1 MNNSLKDKFLY
12 YCAPESDDDYF
23 NNSLIYLCAN
33 DNQGSYGLIINRTV
47 EIKLTDFFSSI
58 SSKLEAKL
66 NSGKIVRGGPVQP
79 MSVYVLYSEDDRFKP
94 LIKINDESSVSQDVE
109 LIKSILNDD
118 GPEKFLVSFGFT
130 GWSEG
135 QLETE
140 ILSGNWLITP
150 SSKEIIFNTPNDQK
164 INKVSKLAGFNL
176 QTVSSNYGSS

>member
-1 MNNSLKDKFLY
+1 MN
-12 YCAPESDDDYF
+12 
-23 NNSLIYLCAN
+23 
-33 DNQGSYGLIINRTV
+33 
-47 EIKLTDFFSSI
+47 I
-58 SSKLEAKL
+58 S
-66 NSGKIVRGGPVQP
+66 Q
-79 MSVYVLYSEDDRFKP
+79 
-94 LIKINDESSVSQDVE
+94 

-118 GPEKFLVSFGFT
+118 GPETFLVSFGFT

>member
-1 MNNSLKDKFLY
+1 
-12 YCAPESDDDYF
+12 
-23 NNSLIYLCAN
+23 
-33 DNQGSYGLIINRTV
+33 V

-66 NSGKIVRGGPVQP
+66 NSGKIVLGGPVQP
-79 MSVYVLYSEDDRFKP
+79 MSVYVLYSDDDRFKP
-94 LIKINDESSVSQDVE
+94 LIKINDEISVSQDVE

-118 GPEKFLVSFGFT
+118 GPETFLVSFGFT

>member
-1 MNNSLKDKFLY
+1 MKIFRN
-12 YCAPESDDDYF
+12 
-23 NNSLIYLCAN
+23 
-33 DNQGSYGLIINRTV
+33 IISN
-47 EIKLTDFFSSI
+47 
-58 SSKLEAKL
+58 KL
-66 NSGKIVRGGPVQP
+66 NSYKGLNNEIINLIIENTG
-79 MSVYVLYSEDDRFKP
+79 LDR
-94 LIKINDESSVSQDVE
+94 IKINDEISVSQDVE

>member
-1 MNNSLKDKFLY
+1 M
-12 YCAPESDDDYF
+12 
-23 NNSLIYLCAN
+23 
-33 DNQGSYGLIINRTV
+33 
-47 EIKLTDFFSSI
+47 
-58 SSKLEAKL
+58 EAKL
-66 NSGKIVRGGPVQP
+66 NSGKIVLGGPVQP

-94 LIKINDESSVSQDVE
+94 LIKINDEISVSQDVE

-118 GPEKFLVSFGFT
+118 GPENFLVSFGFT

-176 QTVSSNYGSS
+176 HTVSSNYGSS